1 MCSQVA
7 RKAKR
12 AEIFKRAEKFAKEY
26 QDQERDEIRYD
37 ETANRIQQQFNKIY
51 QEFVMLGVKPLI
63 FLRVSYYFG
72 LKSRPL

>member
-63 FLRVSYYFG
+63 FLRVCCYFG